1 MRAVHEDIR
10 IREICMNNNMTH
22 QEDVKAIV
30 HFNENR
36 SEAFSV
42 LLAAS
47 KSEVVYFVSNQDVLA
62 VLDKVLSKQLDI
74 DDLEMWAQL
83 LDMREDI
90 DTQKV
95 EGVLYALSN
104 PEQMGQIA
112 MRKIQQLSM
121 LLKAES

>member
-1 MRAVHEDIR
+1 
-10 IREICMNNNMTH
+10 MNNNMTH
-22 QEDVKAIV
+22 LEAVKAIL
-30 HFNENR
+30 HFSENR

-47 KSEVVYFVSNQDVLA
+47 QSEVVYFVSNQDVLA

-104 PEQMGQIA
+104 PEQMGEIT
-112 MRKIQQLSM
+112 MEKIQQLSK
-121 LLKAES
+121 LLKARS

>member
-1 MRAVHEDIR
+1 
-10 IREICMNNNMTH
+10 MNNNMTH
-22 QEDVKAIV
+22 LEAVKAIV
-30 HFNENR
+30 HFSEKR

-47 KSEVVYFVSNQDVLA
+47 QSEVVYFVSNQDVLA

-74 DDLEMWAQL
+74 DELKMWAQL

-104 PEQMGQIA
+104 PEQMGQIT